1 VNLDLVHRLGD
12 GDGFIAIGIVDQN
25 HQIHERL
32 RHEFFADNAQRP
44 CRIDFFLSETCHALR
59 CQIVSVDGFKQSA
72 FETEAGG
79 EK

>member
-25 HQIHERL
+25 HQIRERL

-44 CRIDFFLSETCHALR
+44 CRIVRGSATTGCLVVKYLLSISFGFIFRLR
-59 CQIVSVDGFKQSA
+59 NAHNDK
-72 FETEAGG
+72 
-79 EK
+79 

>member
-12 GDGFIAIGIVDQN
+12 GDGFIAMGIVDQN

-44 CRIDFFLSETCHALR
+44 CRIVRRQD
-59 CQIVSVDGFKQSA
+59 DD
-72 FETEAGG
+72 
-79 EK
+79 